1 MDALLKL
8 LFDNLFLL
16 FALALIWNAVG
27 VAFMLWR
34 RERRGLVLPKLGD
47 TNVVFS
53 ERYASGSSDKSWM
66 TRLGGASNCLTV
78 IVTRTHLAITT
89 FFPFTA
95 FAGIYDWEHLVP
107 LSDITSLATKG
118 RVTEVEFRRNDGGR
132 RKVTLRMRNATGFL
146 QALKGQ
152 TNSDQGVAPQPAARS
167 YSDFPPPLPPSP

>member
-8 LFDNLFLL
+8 VFDNFFLL
-16 FALALIWNAVG
+16 FAIALIWNVVA

-34 RERRGLVLPKLGD
+34 RKRRGLVLPKVGD
-47 TNVVFS
+47 ADVVFS
-53 ERYASGSSDKSWM
+53 ERFASGSSDKSWM

-95 FAGIYDWEHLVP
+95 FAGTYDLEHLVP
-107 LSDITSLATKG
+107 LSDITRVGPKG
-118 RVTEVEFRRNDGGR
+118 RVTEVEFRRNDGDR
-132 RKVTLRMRNATGFL
+132 RNLTLRMRNAAGFL

-152 TNSDQGVAPQPAARS
+152 TNSEQGVGGQPAT
-167 YSDFPPPLPPSP
+167 PPRVGD